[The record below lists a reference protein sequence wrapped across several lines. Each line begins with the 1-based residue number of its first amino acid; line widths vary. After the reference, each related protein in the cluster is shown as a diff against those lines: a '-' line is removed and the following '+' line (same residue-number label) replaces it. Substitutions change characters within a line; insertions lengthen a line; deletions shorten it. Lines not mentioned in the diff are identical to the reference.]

1 MLPCSRAALVP
12 YEFDAGDLQPHQVEV
27 KVEYCGLCHSDISVL
42 NNDWGSSVYPVV
54 AGHEIIGTIIGLGS
68 EARGLQLGQRVGIG
82 WTAESCQ
89 HCDYCIA
96 GDQVMCNGGSKA
108 TIVDHAGGFAEKFV
122 PTGNGRFLFPM
133 IWIHKVP
140 APALWRYYCI

>member
-1 MLPCSRAALVP
+1 MSQKNTIRAYAAMQPGAALVP

-68 EARGLQLGQRVGIG
+68 EARGLQLGQRGYRLD
-82 WTAESCQ
+82 SRKL
-89 HCDYCIA
+89 
-96 GDQVMCNGGSKA
+96 S
-108 TIVDHAGGFAEKFV
+108 
-122 PTGNGRFLFPM
+122 
-133 IWIHKVP
+133 
-140 APALWRYYCI
+140 AL